1 MTLVILTNNS
11 NHGPLR
17 QGKILLTFEF
27 SSNPYSYNHAMHSFH
42 IPVLGL
48 GYSVDTPIKV
58 APFGISSVASIVDDE
73 MIERM
78 RKYHTGIS
86 GQVFVPIWKN
96 ELDFRSRRITAYLNL
111 MDRIIDDTFTGLRQE
126 SFEDGP
132 GITRYFAL
140 LPEHSV
146 LKKQYVQMLTT
157 QDPAEKE
164 QIGKALRK
172 GMVKGSIDVNIMS
185 KVDKMN
191 QSAAG
196 EMLSDEDSDAS
207 AALRGFAQST
217 LTSTLVL
224 SAGMNPR
231 LYGYLEKFPDF
242 YPDEKGELKKKIILK
257 VSDFRS
263 AFIQAK
269 FLAKKEFGSPNFA
282 SSRA

>member
-1 MTLVILTNNS
+1 M
-11 NHGPLR
+11 
-17 QGKILLTFEF
+17 TFEF